1 MTLRVRLL
9 LLVVSTVVAGL
20 VICDAVTYSAL
31 RSFLLTRVDQQ
42 LEAAAYPVGRALL
55 SSSGL
60 GPPVPAAP
68 PNAGSAATAT
78 ATAPPGSGSGIDE
91 RGRSSRGA
99 GFEFRNGGGLFA
111 GARDRGVLV
120 PAGTYGQLRN
130 AKGKPEAHVFFSYGG
145 RSPTAPVL
153 PSRLPG
159 AGLPA
164 GADYYFSASGSGG
177 GALSY
182 RVVAKPLKSGGVV
195 VIAVPLTELEGTLR
209 QLLLIELVVSLI
221 VLAGLGI
228 FSWLMIR
235 RDLRPL
241 EEITETAGAIAHGD
255 LSQRVSSVD
264 QGTEVGQLGAT
275 FNSMLDEIE
284 AAFAERSA
292 SEERLR
298 RFLADASHE
307 LRTPLTSI
315 VGYAELFDLGV
326 RNRPADL
333 EKSMRHIREEAAR
346 MSALVDDLFL
356 LAQLDHERPL
366 RRDRLDLADVARSS
380 AESSAVSVPERAVE
394 VDAPEPV
401 ILEGDP
407 GRLRQVVDN
416 LVVNALTHSAEGVV
430 RIGVSVRDGR
440 AVLTVHDEGPGID
453 PADLPS
459 IFEPFFR
466 SDPSRARSSG
476 GAGLG
481 LAIVAAIVRAH
492 GGTVSVEPG
501 PGPTFVVE
509 IPVEPDETRP
519 APEEETVKPSGTP
532 LGTPSGNGGP
542 PDEASAADA
551 GGAPANGAPANG
563 APADATPAAGVP
575 AEPHQP
581 APGLST
587 SSPRGGS

>member
-60 GPPVPAAP
+60 GPAVPAAP
-68 PNAGSAATAT
+68 PNANSTAT
-78 ATAPPGSGSGIDE
+78 ATSPPGSGSGIDE
-91 RGRSSRGA
+91 RGRSSRGS

-130 AKGKPEAHVFFSYGG
+130 AKGQPEAHVFFSYGG

-164 GADYYFSASGSGG
+164 GADSYFSASGSGS
-177 GALSY
+177 GAVSY

-195 VIAVPLTELEGTLR
+195 VIAVPLTDLEGTLR

-255 LSQRVSSVD
+255 LSQRVTPVD

-333 EKSMRHIREEAAR
+333 ERSMHHIREEAAR

-366 RRDRLDLADVARSS
+366 RRDRLDLTDVARSS
-380 AESSAVSVPERAVE
+380 AESSAVSLPDRAVE

-492 GGTVSVEPG
+492 GGTVSVEAG

-509 IPVEPDETRP
+509 IPVEPDEGRSAT
-519 APEEETVKPSGTP
+519 EEETIITPSV
-532 LGTPSGNGGP
+532 TPSGNGGP
-542 PDEASAADA
+542 PVEASAAEADPA
-551 GGAPANGAPANG
+551 LANGAPPDA
-563 APADATPAAGVP
+563 APAPAPP
-575 AEPHQP
+575 AEPHEP

-587 SSPRGGS
+587 SSPRHGS